1 MYKKITHNIVEEHY
15 DHPLAM
21 EMKSTMEMTRTG
33 PGIKSTVGLAGLSTG
48 EQFRTQA
55 TAMWTTLG
63 WRLRNLIESIWH
75 DGGDVGAI
83 NDQLSKD
90 IKNIRNGLAP
100 YFSDGSLGNFEIGL
114 QTLVTDLANE
124 IKAGKSGKDIRDL
137 ESKTT
142 TAIANLAEYLESV
155 NPKYWPKAA
164 VVDIFTN
171 LKNLYLDQV
180 KFKLKR
186 DWPADID
193 ALNKAISALTRFAD
207 IFSSGII
214 KEFPGKFI

>member
-21 EMKSTMEMTRTG
+21 EIKSTMSQTRTD
-33 PGIKSTVGLAGLSTG
+33 PIIRSTAGLVGLSTA
-48 EQFRTQA
+48 EQFKTQA

-63 WRLRNLIESIWH
+63 WRLRNLIESVWH
-75 DGGDVGAI
+75 DSGDVGAI

-90 IKNIRNGLAP
+90 IKNIRNGLTP

-124 IKAGKSGKDIRDL
+124 IKAVKSGKDTRDL
-137 ESKTT
+137 ESKTV
-142 TAIANLAEYLESV
+142 ASIVNLAEYLESV

-186 DWPADID
+186 EWSSDID
-193 ALNKAISALTRFAD
+193 ALNMSISALTRFAD

-214 KEFPGKFI
+214 KEFPNKFI

>member
-1 MYKKITHNIVEEHY
+1 MYKKITHNIIEEHY
-15 DHPLAM
+15 DHPMAM
-21 EMKSTMEMTRTG
+21 EIKSTMNQTRTD
-33 PGIKSTVGLAGLSTG
+33 PVIKPTVSSAA

-55 TAMWTTLG
+55 TATWTTLG

-75 DGGDVGAI
+75 DGGDIATI
-83 NDQLSKD
+83 NDQISKD
-90 IKNIRNGLAP
+90 IKNIRNGLTP
-100 YFSDGSLGNFEIGL
+100 YFTSGILSNFEIGL
-114 QTLVTDLANE
+114 ETLVTDLGNE
-124 IKAGKSGKDIRDL
+124 IKAVKSGKDTREL

-142 TAIANLAEYLESV
+142 AAISNLAEYLESI

-171 LKNLYLDQV
+171 LKNHYIDQV

-186 DWPADID
+186 DWPSDID
-193 ALNKAISALTRFAD
+193 SLNKSIEVLTRFAD
-207 IFSSGII
+207 VFSSGII

>member
-1 MYKKITHNIVEEHY
+1 
-15 DHPLAM
+15 M

>member
-21 EMKSTMEMTRTG
+21 EIKSTMEQTRTG
-33 PGIKSTVGLAGLSTG
+33 PIIKSTASSAS

-55 TAMWTTLG
+55 TSAWTTLG
-63 WRLRNLIESIWH
+63 WRLRNLIESVWH
-75 DGGDVGAI
+75 DGSDIGAI
-83 NDQLSKD
+83 NDQIFKD
-90 IKNIRNGLAP
+90 IKNIRNGLTP
-100 YFSDGSLGNFEIGL
+100 YFTSGILGNFETGL
-114 QTLVTDLANE
+114 ETLVTDLANE
-124 IKAGKSGKDIRDL
+124 IKAVKSGKDTKDL
-137 ESKTT
+137 ETKTT
-142 TAIANLAEYLESV
+142 AAITNLAEYLESI

-193 ALNKAISALTRFAD
+193 TLNKSIAALTQFSD
-207 IFSSGII
+207 VFSSGII

>member
-1 MYKKITHNIVEEHY
+1 
-15 DHPLAM
+15 M
-21 EMKSTMEMTRTG
+21 EMKSTMEMTRTDSG
-33 PGIKSTVGLAGLSTG
+33 FKPTVSSAA

-55 TAMWTTLG
+55 NSAWTTLG
-63 WRLRNLIESIWH
+63 WRLRNLVESVWH
-75 DGGDVGAI
+75 DGGDIGAI
-83 NDQLSKD
+83 GDQISKD
-90 IKNIRNGLAP
+90 IKNIRNGLTP
-100 YFSDGSLGNFEIGL
+100 FLSSGSLGNFEIGL
-114 QTLVTDLANE
+114 ETLVTDLANE
-124 IKAGKSGKDIRDL
+124 IKAVKSGKDIRDL

-164 VVDIFTN
+164 VVDIFTS

-193 ALNKAISALTRFAD
+193 ALNKSIAVLNQFAD

-214 KEFPGKFI
+214 KEFPNKFI

>member
-21 EMKSTMEMTRTG
+21 EMKSTMEMTRTDSG
-33 PGIKSTVGLAGLSTG
+33 FKSTASSAA
-48 EQFRTQA
+48 EQFRTRA
-55 TAMWTTLG
+55 NSAWTTLG
-63 WRLRNLIESIWH
+63 WRLRNLVESVWH
-75 DGGDVGAI
+75 DGGDIGAI
-83 NDQLSKD
+83 GDQISKD
-90 IKNIRNGLAP
+90 IKNIRNGLTP
-100 YFSDGSLGNFEIGL
+100 FLSSGSLGNFEIGL
-114 QTLVTDLANE
+114 ETLVTDLANE
-124 IKAGKSGKDIRDL
+124 IKAVKSGKDIRDL

-142 TAIANLAEYLESV
+142 TAIATLAEYLESV

-164 VVDIFTN
+164 VVDIFTS

-193 ALNKAISALTRFAD
+193 ALNKSIAVLNQFAD

-214 KEFPGKFI
+214 KEFPNKFI

>member
-21 EMKSTMEMTRTG
+21 EIKSTMSQTRTD
-33 PGIKSTVGLAGLSTG
+33 PIIRSTAGLVGLSTA

-63 WRLRNLIESIWH
+63 WRLRNLIESVWH
-75 DGGDVGAI
+75 DSGDVGAI

-90 IKNIRNGLAP
+90 IKNIRNGLTP

-124 IKAGKSGKDIRDL
+124 IKAVKLGKDTRDL
-137 ESKTT
+137 ESKTV
-142 TAIANLAEYLESV
+142 ASIVNLAEYLESV

-164 VVDIFTN
+164 VVDIFTG
-171 LKNLYLDQV
+171 LKNHYIDQV

-186 DWPADID
+186 EWSSDID
-193 ALNKAISALTRFAD
+193 ALNMSISALTRFAD

-214 KEFPGKFI
+214 KEFPNKFI